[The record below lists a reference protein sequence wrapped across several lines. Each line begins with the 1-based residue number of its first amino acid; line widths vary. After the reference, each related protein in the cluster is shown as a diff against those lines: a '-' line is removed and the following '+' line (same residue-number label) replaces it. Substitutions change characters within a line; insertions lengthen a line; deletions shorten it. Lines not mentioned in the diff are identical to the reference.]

1 MAAVLK
7 AIADLDVSPWEAA
20 MGRLEA
26 KASKFASGQLA
37 AIGRNIGAAF
47 SVYAVGR
54 FVSSV
59 GQAADRLDDL
69 SKTTGVGVENLQA
82 LEVLFAENGK
92 SAGDVSGVLA
102 RLKKSMD
109 EATANTQIAQSF
121 QRLGIAFEDVAR
133 SSPDRILEQI
143 ARAMQGAAGDMRTG
157 EAAGNLLGRS
167 YAELQGI
174 MSELAARGLDPLRE
188 SLKSTNQIMGE
199 DSVKAAARM
208 QEAYDKL
215 GRQMRTAAG
224 NKATEFVGGLRGI
237 FATGNKGAMI
247 GAGVG
252 GAAGMLALLGV
263 LGAPLT
269 GGASLLAVLG
279 AGAIGAAGAG
289 ALTADYGKMG
299 EYLFGKPDPG
309 WTPKQARA
317 NAARRAASAEAMR
330 AAATGK
336 RDKAREWFREA
347 VGKIRVGD
355 VSAADSLARIGGYVG
370 GQASPAVQIAE
381 RQLKIAELQKELQ
394 ERIAK
399 ASEESA
405 EAGRQTV
412 AVLEE

>member
-7 AIADLDVSPWEAA
+7 AIADLNVSPFEAA
-20 MGRLEA
+20 MGRMEA
-26 KASKFASGQLA
+26 RASKFASGQLA

-92 SAGDVSGVLA
+92 SAEDVAGVLFVLKKNLDEAASGNEKMAQSVA
-102 RLKKSMD
+102 RLKL
-109 EATANTQIAQSF
+109 NLQ
-121 QRLGIAFEDVAR
+121 DVAAGR
-133 SSPDRILEQI
+133 LDRVVEQI
-143 ARAMQGAAGDMRTG
+143 GRAMYDNAGDMRMT
-157 EAAGNLLGRS
+157 EAAGNLLGRG
-167 YAELQGI
+167 YAELQAI

-215 GRQMRTAAG
+215 GRQMKTWAG
-224 NKATEFVGGLRGI
+224 NKVIEF
-237 FATGNKGAMI
+237 
-247 GAGVG
+247 
-252 GAAGMLALLGV
+252 
-263 LGAPLT
+263 
-269 GGASLLAVLG
+269 
-279 AGAIGAAGAG
+279 
-289 ALTADYGKMG
+289 
-299 EYLFGKPDPG
+299 FGKPDAG
-309 WTPKQARA
+309 WTPEQARA

-336 RDKAREWFREA
+336 RDKARAAAEEWFREA

>member
-7 AIADLDVSPWEAA
+7 AIADLNVSPFEAA
-20 MGRLEA
+20 MGRMEA
-26 KASKFASGQLA
+26 RASKFASGQLA

-92 SAGDVSGVLA
+92 SAEDVAGVLFVLKKNLDEAASGNEKMAQSVA
-102 RLKKSMD
+102 RLKL
-109 EATANTQIAQSF
+109 NLQ
-121 QRLGIAFEDVAR
+121 DVAAGR
-133 SSPDRILEQI
+133 LDRVVEQI
-143 ARAMQGAAGDMRTG
+143 GRAMYDNAGDMRMT
-157 EAAGNLLGRS
+157 EAAGNLLGRG
-167 YAELQGI
+167 YAELQAI

-215 GRQMRTAAG
+215 GRQMKTWAG
-224 NKATEFVGGLRGI
+224 NKVIEFFGGLKALGLVISARGNW
-237 FATGNKGAMI
+237 T
-247 GAGVG
+247 
-252 GAAGMLALLGV
+252 AAAE
-263 LGAPLT
+263 
-269 GGASLLAVLG
+269 SF
-279 AGAIGAAGAG
+279 
-289 ALTADYGKMG
+289 
-299 EYLFGKPDPG
+299 FGKPDAG
-309 WTPKQARA
+309 WTPEQARA

-336 RDKAREWFREA
+336 RDKARAAAEEWFREA